1 MYSKSSVTRFDH
13 FVAWLLALG
22 LYRLARGAMFVVLLA
37 GAGCLHS
44 HKAALARVPL
54 VAAGERPLAQRLAA
68 ADLVVTATLAKTERD
83 WRYEEPC
90 GVLRHLIYGCAD
102 IPKAYQATLRRGN
115 ETWPVFYFKLGD
127 LPHPAV
133 GDSAVWL
140 LRPMAAY
147 HLLEYAQRRPYLLF
161 LVNDPA
167 PSEIYALSLHDAL
180 PISRPSAIGATKS
193 PAASCATSSTV
204 VPTSRRRTR
213 RRCAGATRRGRC
225 STSSSV
231 L

>member
-1 MYSKSSVTRFDH
+1 MYSKSSVTGFGH
-13 FVAWLLALG
+13 FVDWVLALG
-22 LYRLARGAMFVVLLA
+22 LYRLVRGAMLVLRRA
-37 GAGCLHS
+37 GAACVHP
-44 HKAALARVPL
+44 HRAALARVPL

-90 GVLRHLIYGCAD
+90 GILRHLVYGCAD

-140 LRPMAAY
+140 LRQGAVY
-147 HLLEYAQRRPYLLF
+147 HLLECAQRRGMT
-161 LVNDPA
+161 
-167 PSEIYALSLHDAL
+167 
-180 PISRPSAIGATKS
+180 SAYCSYDVAYVVES
-193 PAASCATSSTV
+193 DDDVLPAATWQEVSALL
-204 VPTSRRRTR
+204 RTL
-213 RRCAGATRRGRC
+213 GQP
-225 STSSSV
+225 SV
-231 L
+231 ENR